1 MCIGVVCGVSPS
13 PRLPVSSR
21 RLLEALNFAAV
32 RHRHQRRKGK
42 RGAPYVNH
50 LIEVAHLLTTHGVE
64 DDDVLVAA
72 VLHDVVEDTS
82 ATPAEIAQR
91 FGTRVAEIV
100 AQVTDDDTLPLWER
114 KQRQIETAPM
124 LTPDAQHVRVADKIS
139 NLRGI
144 LSSPPEHWSLA
155 RKLAYYAW
163 AEQVVLGC
171 TAARPSLQSTFRDV
185 HASGAAA
192 LALLKSS
199 S

>member
-1 MCIGVVCGVSPS
+1 MQERYESRPAR
-13 PRLPVSSR
+13 PALVSSR

-64 DDDVLVAA
+64 DEDVLVAA
-72 VLHDVVEDTS
+72 VLHDVVEDTP
-82 ATPAEIAQR
+82 ATVGEVRQR
-91 FGTRVAEIV
+91 FGPRVAEIV
-100 AQVTDDDTLPLWER
+100 EQVTDNDAMPFWER
-114 KQRQIETAPM
+114 KQQQVLRAPS
-124 LTPDAQHVRVADKIS
+124 LTPDAQNVRVADKIS

-163 AEQVVLGC
+163 AEQVVAGC
-171 TAARPSLQSTFRDV
+171 TAAVEGLRTTFRDV
-185 HASGAAA
+185 HESGAAA
-192 LALLKSS
+192 LSLLDE
-199 S
+199 

>member
-1 MCIGVVCGVSPS
+1 M
-13 PRLPVSSR
+13 SSR

-50 LIEVAHLLTTHGVE
+50 LIEVAHLLTTHGVV
-64 DDDVLVAA
+64 DDEILIAA
-72 VLHDVVEDTS
+72 VLHDVIEDTP
-82 ATPAEIAQR
+82 ATAAEIAQR
-91 FGTRVAEIV
+91 FGARVAEIV
-100 AQVTDDDTLPLWER
+100 EQVTDDETLPLWER
-114 KQRQIETAPM
+114 KQRQIDTASL
-124 LTPDAQHVRVADKIS
+124 LTPDAQQVRVADKIS

-163 AEQVVLGC
+163 AEQVVSRC
-171 TAARPSLQSTFRDV
+171 TASLPSLRATFVDV